1 MKFVADSMLGKL
13 ARWLRLSGYD
23 VLYRSDIEDDEILK
37 EDRIILTR
45 DSKLFRRA
53 LKENKEA
60 LLISSGRLEDQLK
73 QMIVEKGIVVKDT
86 PEYSRCPKCNGD
98 IVGAEKDKIRGS
110 VPDKVLES
118 VEEFWVCRNCGKV
131 YWYGSH
137 WKSIRKI
144 VKHIRD
150 QR

>member
-23 VLYRSDIEDDEILK
+23 VLYRSDIEDDEIL
-37 EDRIILTR
+37 EENRIILTR

-60 LLISSGRLEDQLK
+60 LLISSGRLEDQLR

-98 IVGAEKDKIRGS
+98 IVGAKKDKIRGS

-137 WKSIRKI
+137 WESIRKI
-144 VKHIRD
+144 VKDIRD